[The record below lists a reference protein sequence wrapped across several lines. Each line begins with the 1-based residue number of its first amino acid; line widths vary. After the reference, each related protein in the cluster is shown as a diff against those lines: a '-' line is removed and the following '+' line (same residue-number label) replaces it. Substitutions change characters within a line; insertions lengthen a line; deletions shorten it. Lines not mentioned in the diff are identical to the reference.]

1 MSVARSYSGGV
12 AIRYVLPVLWMASC
26 LYVMA
31 MNRRRSVDLSPYTRT
46 DPPMGKHRTVG
57 GVRYLRLRCLFVCD
71 CDLNGKRLELLPTNC
86 VSPPGKHCIPLS
98 LSTCLNSFLT
108 VFHPDPCVLPIHISL
123 PVHPVL
129 LATFPLGSFCV
140 CTFYLDS
147 LPAHIRSIDTL
158 STFKLH
164 LKFHLF

>member
-1 MSVARSYSGGV
+1 M
-12 AIRYVLPVLWMASC
+12 
-26 LYVMA
+26 
-31 MNRRRSVDLSPYTRT
+31 
-46 DPPMGKHRTVG
+46 G
-57 GVRYLRLRCLFVCD
+57 GVRYLRLPCLFVCD

-86 VSPPGKHCIPLS
+86 VSPPGKHVIPLS

-123 PVHPVL
+123 PVQ

-158 STFKLH
+158 STFKRH
-164 LKFHLF
+164 LKFHLFPVCLYRLVILCQRLRFVYIILTLYKFVRMYCMYVCSPIILFIHIPE